1 MIKVITYSENYKK
14 IFCDG
19 VLIAVVRDGKTY

>member
-1 MIKVITYSENYKK
+1 MIKIITYTENYKK

-19 VLIAVVRDGKTY
+19 FLIGIIKNGKIY